1 MEGGAMPIPVNVVR
15 ATLGSRRGTTDDRL
29 YARATPEKVEITETY
44 SVIQEISKIPS
55 SERGEPAG
63 RIEMVIPYD
72 GADHFTRQAVG
83 DVERAVAMR
92 GSGAPRTAIMGHLL
106 IADHRRTDLY
116 QSMVQHG
123 EVGVIPLE
131 APVTSA
137 DGTVSRLMSDRRAS
151 VLSYDYTPMPPEL
164 YPIDLDVRLFDPDI
178 MDLEMDWLL
187 DAFKVDPADL
197 IKRLTQEARF
207 KSELLLMIEVRLT
220 LPVKKGQLLKP
231 MVKRVSI
238 GWPTVTS
245 IATTRLAVLAPQDL
259 ELRAGTQRPS
269 FKHRPIRYNPVEQ
282 RLEWENVHFFQ
293 PERKPDDQDESNRT
307 YRSAPMQLIIGHPGE
322 LFQAGQLTVHAEV
335 EVPGYLLSGMD
346 ARLYG
351 ATGDRVIGTPRRP
364 LPNLLT
370 RVNATAALQLDDAFA
385 KREFAPY
392 HQVVFDEV
400 VPGEMRITDIV
411 TVLKTAQFDVGK
423 PWEDPLNPA
432 DSSTPKWVLRA
443 HRPRDALRLTIAVEG
458 RRLSVEEHVVE
469 ENRVGHRRTKDSG
482 WIKLSVRGVLPR
494 DHRELTRQMNELQA
508 ALRERYAQHQQDW

>member
-1 MEGGAMPIPVNVVR
+1 MPTPANVVR
-15 ATLGSRRGTTDDRL
+15 ATLGSRRGNADDKL

-44 SVIQEISKIPS
+44 SVVQEISKNPK
-55 SERGEPAG
+55 SERREPTG

-72 GADHFTRQAVG
+72 GGDYFTRQAVG
-83 DVERAVAMR
+83 DVERAVGAR
-92 GSGAPRTAIMGHLL
+92 GQTAPRTAIMGHLL

-116 QSMVQHG
+116 QSMQQHG

-137 DGTVSRLMSDRRAS
+137 DGTVGRLMSDRRAS
-151 VLSYDYTPMPPEL
+151 VLSYDYAPMPPEL

-178 MDLEMDWLL
+178 LDLEVDWLL
-187 DAFKVDPADL
+187 DAFHVDPADL

-207 KSELLLMIEVRLT
+207 KSELLLMIQVRLT
-220 LPVKKGQLLKP
+220 LPVKRSQLLKP

-245 IATTRLAVLAPQDL
+245 IATTQLAILAPHNL
-259 ELRAGTQRPS
+259 ELRPGTRRPGY
-269 FKHRPIRYNPVEQ
+269 KQRPIRYNPVER

-293 PERKPDDQDESNRT
+293 PKTRSDDQDVVNRT
-307 YRSAPMQLIIGHPGE
+307 YRSAQMRLIIGHPGE
-322 LFQAGQLTVHAEV
+322 LFAAEQLKVHAEV
-335 EVPGYLLSGMD
+335 EVPGYLLSGVE

-351 ATGDRVIGTPRRP
+351 ATGDRVPADPGRP
-364 LPNLLT
+364 LPELMT
-370 RVNATAALQLDDAFA
+370 RVNATATLQLDDAFA

-411 TVLKTAQFDVGK
+411 TVLKTAQFDVGT
-423 PWEDPLNPA
+423 PWEDPQNTA

-443 HRPRDALRLTIAVEG
+443 HRPKDSLSLTIAVEG
-458 RRLSVEEHVVE
+458 KRHSVEEHVVE
-469 ENRVGHRRTKDSG
+469 QSRVAHRRTKDSG

-508 ALRERYAQHQQDW
+508 ALRERYRQHQEW